1 MLGTELKSCVRFT
14 YSKDYF
20 NGNHTH
26 PYYELVY
33 YYKGRGKVCIMDKSY
48 DFRPGTYSISKPE
61 AYHNEEGVVGTD
73 LIYISFTL
81 SNFDPENGLYED
93 DGTIGKLMFECYSE
107 LQERKPMYQL
117 VLNNLAE
124 RIILQFMRCN
134 LRQNKQGEDSFAYI
148 LNYID
153 INATRNLSVK
163 DIADN
168 IGYNYNYFRELF
180 FEKQGVSLKDYLTE
194 KKISC
199 AEKLL
204 KSTDYSLAKIAA
216 LSGFSSASH
225 LCTVFKKCKGITPQ
239 EFKLTASDSYK
250 AEQKYLPLEY
260 SRKIP
265 K

>member
-1 MLGTELKSCVRFT
+1 
-14 YSKDYF
+14 
-20 NGNHTH
+20 
-26 PYYELVY
+26 
-33 YYKGRGKVCIMDKSY
+33 
-48 DFRPGTYSISKPE
+48 
-61 AYHNEEGVVGTD
+61 
-73 LIYISFTL
+73 
-81 SNFDPENGLYED
+81 
-93 DGTIGKLMFECYSE
+93 MFECYSE